1 MYRAT
6 TPKHVFIFESNPEE
20 LFERILITYSQN
32 DRIVLEKGK
41 PDLTFEQTTDCH
53 NDSVWAASYRLTQ
66 EETKLFSAT
75 PGSQVKVQIRVL
87 TYAGEAMAS
96 DKKTLSVQDVLN
108 DEVLV

>member
-6 TPKHVFIFESNPEE
+6 TPKHVFLFEVNPEE
-20 LFERILITYSQN
+20 SFERILITYSQS
-32 DRIVLEKGK
+32 DRIVLEKEK
-41 PDLTFEQTTDCH
+41 SDLEFEQTTDCH
-53 NDSVWAASYRLTQ
+53 NNPVWSASYRLTQ
-66 EETKLFSAT
+66 EETKLFSPN
-75 PGSQVKVQIRVL
+75 PGNQVKVQIRVL